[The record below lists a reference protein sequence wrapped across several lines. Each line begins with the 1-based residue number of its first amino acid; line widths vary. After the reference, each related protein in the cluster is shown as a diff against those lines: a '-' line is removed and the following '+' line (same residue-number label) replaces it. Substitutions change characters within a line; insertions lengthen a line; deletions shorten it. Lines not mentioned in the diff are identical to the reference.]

1 MLIRSSW
8 PSYPASLIDPDA
20 DRQMG
25 WAVRLISA
33 VRSVRSEM
41 NVPPAA
47 EIPMVIVGLGAD
59 AKGWLAA
66 HEALI
71 RRLARLKDIAVGGA
85 IPKGAVQLVQDEAT
99 VALPIAAVIDIAQE
113 TQRLKKEIARAE
125 GEILKLQKKLSN
137 EQFLAK
143 APEAVVEEQRE
154 RLAEEES
161 ARAKLG
167 DALKRLSA
175 VA

>member
-1 MLIRSSW
+1 M
-8 PSYPASLIDPDA
+8 
-20 DRQMG
+20 
-25 WAVRLISA
+25 
-33 VRSVRSEM
+33 
-41 NVPPAA
+41 
-47 EIPMVIVGLGAD
+47 
-59 AKGWLAA
+59 
-66 HEALI
+66 LI
-71 RRLARLKDIAVGGA
+71 RRLARLKDITVGGA

-99 VALPIAAVIDIAQE
+99 VALPIAGVIDIAQE

-137 EQFLAK
+137 EQFLQK